1 MKRRFIS
8 LVTTTV
14 VLSGILFFSS
24 CNKDHNTMVTAVVA
38 DTTVVPVNFSSSSPY
53 AFFSFKNNAIVNNT
67 DSATSKWDFGLRL
80 TTFLVNSNASG
91 PGNAGVVLQTG
102 LFDNI
107 TSAPTT
113 GYAYDTTSSRLA
125 ITDGSWYN
133 YDINTHV
140 FTPSPGKVFVFR
152 TADNHYAKM
161 EILNVTY
168 EPFTGPVPQV
178 IDYKIRFVYQSDGSV
193 NF

>member
-1 MKRRFIS
+1 MKTRFIFPVMA
-8 LVTTTV
+8 VT
-14 VLSGILFFSS
+14 LSGVIFFTS
-24 CNKDHNTMVTAVVA
+24 CKKDNGNNIVAVIA
-38 DTTVVPVNFSSSSPY
+38 DTATVPVNFSSSSPY
-53 AFFSFKNNAIVNNT
+53 AFFSFKNNSIVSNS
-67 DSATSKWDFGLRL
+67 DSATAKWDFGLRL

-91 PGNAGVVLQTG
+91 PGNAGVILQNG

-107 TSAPTT
+107 AVAPTT
-113 GYAYDTTSSRLA
+113 GYAYDTTSSKLA

-152 TADNHYAKM
+152 TADGHYAKM

-178 IDYKIRFVYQSDGSV
+178 IDYKIRFVYQSNGSV